1 MIMEPEKTYRLKEFA
16 QKVGVYP
23 GTVRNWQRRGVLRD
37 CRNTVNNYRVFS
49 ESDVDFVLGLLTG
62 KVKSEIIK

>member
-37 CRNTVNNYRVFS
+37 CRNTVNNYRVFT
-49 ESDVDFVLGLLTG
+49 ENDVQLVLELLTG
-62 KVKSEIIK
+62 KVKADKT